1 MNGFRSRGVGGDFL
15 GGVFAGGGGNRD
27 DGASQQLDPNAV
39 VNDRRYVLSDSNAER
54 LEEKEEQRDISEID
68 SQAAT
73 SYRGA
78 SLSEIDSRASTDTT
92 GQSTHDASSSEEAT
106 TNSFVS
112 RFGYLTNSS
121 GGSDQGYGY
130 DDDDDNSNGPPPVSP
145 PGASLV
151 QDQANGVGFGLSPI
165 ANVNATH
172 VHNASMASPGLDG
185 NIEDEDEDVPPLSN
199 GPSPELR
206 IASNTADD
214 TVRTSQLQDLLEEN
228 ALATNECKFLLP
240 DEGEREEESA
250 GTSDIDISDMEPTES
265 ALAMASDA
273 PWSEGQRF
281 NRGTPIFAI
290 RLVLSKYLLRKG
302 FKGIDACLVYVQT
315 RPNGRFILY
324 SRRKRDCGSFVVD
337 LLREI
342 GQDGLL
348 TAAAKSAYLGEARNH
363 EIPGGSKEVDS
374 SNFIANPR
382 DIMVDDDGVRT
393 ARRAFCFADSVF
405 NVIVAIHRD
414 LAIDSFDGESDIGV
428 FLRVRWCDEYGKM
441 IASFDDIMN
450 MTTQSNE
457 FPFNLARCTNRRLP
471 GIEDGNFGH
480 KMEYLLTLSAK
491 EPARMFVLQCVSK
504 DDGSTSHFVGLSNST
519 VYDNCA
525 STGGKFAANEYA
537 KEHISG
543 VRKAAEII
551 LRPRSNK
558 NKTKKKKRNKNQKRG
573 LTLEQDENES
583 VQKKKARQI

>member
-1 MNGFRSRGVGGDFL
+1 MNGFRSRGVGRGFL
-15 GGVFAGGGGNRD
+15 GGVFAGGGGNRE

-54 LEEKEEQRDISEID
+54 LDEKEEQRDISEID

-92 GQSTHDASSSEEAT
+92 RQSTHDASFSEEAT

-112 RFGYLTNSS
+112 GFGYLTNSS

-130 DDDDDNSNGPPPVSP
+130 DDDDDDDDDDDSNRPPPVSP

-172 VHNASMASPGLDG
+172 VHNSSMASPGLDG
-185 NIEDEDEDVPPLSN
+185 NVEDDDVPPLSN

-206 IASNTADD
+206 VASNTAND
-214 TVRTSQLQDLLEEN
+214 TVSTSQLQDLLEEN
-228 ALATNECKFLLP
+228 ALATNE
-240 DEGEREEESA
+240 ST

-273 PWSEGQRF
+273 PWSEGQKF
-281 NRGTPIFAI
+281 NRGMPIFAI
-290 RLVLSKYLLRKG
+290 RLVLSKTLLRKG
-302 FKGIDACLVYVQT
+302 FKGIDACLVHVQT

-324 SRRKRDCGSFVVD
+324 SRREKDCGSFVVD

-342 GQDGLL
+342 GQHSLL
-348 TAAAKSAYLGEARNH
+348 TEAAKSAYLGEARNH
-363 EIPGGSKEVDS
+363 EIPGGANSASVGVISTVD
-374 SNFIANPR
+374 PLVVKT
-382 DIMVDDDGVRT
+382 DGDGVRI
-393 ARRAFCFADSVF
+393 ANFSFCFPDSIF
-405 NVIVAIHRD
+405 NLLHVNRCD
-414 LAIDSFDGESDIGV
+414 LALAPFSGERDFGV
-428 FLRVRWCDEYGKM
+428 FLRVKLCDDYGK
-441 IASFDDIMN
+441 ITFDDALKIIN
-450 MTTQSNE
+450 QSKGY
-457 FPFNLARCTNRRLP
+457 PLRLAHCTIKRLP
-471 GIEDGNFGH
+471 GIEKGGPKGKLDF
-480 KMEYLLTLSAK
+480 LVDLSYK
-491 EPARMFVLQCVSK
+491 EPARMFLLQCVSK
-504 DDGSTSHFVGLSNST
+504 VDGSTSHYVGLSNGT

-543 VRKAAEII
+543 VRKAAEIV
-551 LRPRSNK
+551 LCPRSNK
-558 NKTKKKKRNKNQKRG
+558 KNSEKQKKKRKNQNRG
-573 LTLEQDENES
+573 LTPKQDEHGG
-583 VQKKKARQI
+583 VQQKKARLDH